1 MTKDLL
7 IQAIVKFFSGIVLVG
22 FLIFAPAGTF
32 SFAEGW
38 LLMGILFIPMF
49 IAGIIMMIKNPELLK
64 KRLKAKEKLE
74 KQSAVVLLSGI
85 MFAAGFIIA
94 GLGVRFGWC
103 LLPKGVIIGAT
114 VLFLLAYLLY
124 GEVLRENVYLGR
136 TIEVEEGQKVID
148 VGLYSVV
155 RHPMYTST
163 ILMFLSVPL
172 VLGSIYSFSIFLI
185 YPFLIAVR
193 IKSEEEFLEKELKG
207 YTEYKKKVKY
217 RLLPF
222 IW

>member
-1 MTKDLL
+1 
-7 IQAIVKFFSGIVLVG
+7 
-22 FLIFAPAGTF
+22 
-32 SFAEGW
+32 
-38 LLMGILFIPMF
+38 
-49 IAGIIMMIKNPELLK
+49 
-64 KRLKAKEKLE
+64 
-74 KQSAVVLLSGI
+74 
-85 MFAAGFIIA
+85 
-94 GLGVRFGWC
+94 
-103 LLPKGVIIGAT
+103 
-114 VLFLLAYLLY
+114 
-124 GEVLRENVYLGR
+124 
-136 TIEVEEGQKVID
+136 
-148 VGLYSVV
+148 
-155 RHPMYTST
+155 MYTST